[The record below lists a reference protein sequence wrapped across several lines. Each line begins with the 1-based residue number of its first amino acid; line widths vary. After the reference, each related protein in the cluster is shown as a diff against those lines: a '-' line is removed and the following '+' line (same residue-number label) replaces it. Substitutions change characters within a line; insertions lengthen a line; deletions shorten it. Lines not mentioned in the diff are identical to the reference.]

1 MKFNTNALTFSLT
14 FPPSFYG
21 LRKLNTD
28 AKFIAVD
35 TQPVTF
41 GMPEIGLDRG
51 KTYIQKAI
59 NNLFAKTIL

>member
-28 AKFIAVD
+28 AKSIVVN

-41 GMPEIGLDRG
+41 GMPKTGLDQG
-51 KTYIQKAI
+51 EVFPIKI
-59 NNLFAKTIL
+59 LLAKCK